1 VPETPRV
8 PEFAGF
14 DHIDVRVRSLA
25 EVESFY
31 DALMPL
37 LGLPRKSY
45 ALVGSDGEWTDLP
58 RPGGHNAIE
67 YFEALVTGRAAH
79 FIGFIEDPEHRPQA
93 TRIAF
98 RDAAP
103 FEAAPWLERLRAL
116 GARVVEPSDD
126 LVGYPA
132 VFFEDPAGT
141 KLEICARLPASA

>member
-1 VPETPRV
+1 V

-25 EVESFY
+25 DVESFY

-45 ALVGSDGEWTDLP
+45 ALVEGDEWTTLAG
-58 RPGGHNAIE
+58 PGGHNAVE
-67 YFEALVTGRAAH
+67 YFEPLVVGRTAH
-79 FIGFIEDPEHRPQA
+79 FIGFIEDPNHRAPA

-98 RDAAP
+98 RAAAP
-103 FEAAPWLERLRAL
+103 FDAAGWLERLRAL
-116 GARVVEPSDD
+116 GARAVEPSFD
-126 LVGYPA
+126 LEAYPA

-141 KLEICARLPASA
+141 KLEICARVSPLG